1 MKQEELLLR
10 EKSRCGFYK
19 LLSNCYHIPDGDLMK
34 QLAGLET
41 ADMSECTSMKL
52 KATDDMEV
60 LKLDYSRLFVG
71 PYQLLAPPYG
81 SVYMD
86 SGNTVMGSSTLDA
99 ANLYRDA
106 GLDISGN
113 FKQPPDHIAV
123 ELEFMYYLIFKEL
136 KAVEKSDMDV
146 ASDYMTLQKVF
157 LQRHLGSWLP
167 EFAERVEKEAET
179 GFYRNLAKSTK
190 EFVGEDIRYLG
201 ANTDK

>member
-1 MKQEELLLR
+1 MLS
-10 EKSRCGFYK
+10 EKTRCGFYK
-19 LLSNCYHIPDGDLMK
+19 LLSDCYHIPDGDLMNR
-34 QLAGLET
+34 LTELET
-41 ADMSECTSMKL
+41 DDDMGDAVIKIRP
-52 KATDDMEV
+52 TDDVEV

-86 SGNTVMGSSTLDA
+86 SGNAVMGKSTLDA
-99 ANLYRDA
+99 ENLYRDA

-123 ELEFMYYLIFKEL
+123 ELEFMYYLIFKQLE
-136 KAVEKSDMDV
+136 AVKKSDLYT
-146 ASDYMTLQKVF
+146 ASGYMKVQKVF
-157 LQRHLGSWLP
+157 LQRHLGAWLP
-167 EFAERVEKEAET
+167 EFADRVEKEAET

-190 EFVGEDIRYLG
+190 EFIGVDINYLT

>member
-1 MKQEELLLR
+1 MPDEEL
-10 EKSRCGFYK
+10 
-19 LLSNCYHIPDGDLMK
+19 MK
-34 QLAGLET
+34 KLAGLET
-41 ADMSECTSMKL
+41 DDDMSDDAAINIR
-52 KATDDMEV
+52 ATDDVEV

-86 SGNTVMGSSTLDA
+86 NGITVMGSSTMDA
-99 ANLYRDA
+99 VNLYREA

-136 KAVEKSDMDV
+136 KAVEKSDPDV
-146 ASDYMTLQKVF
+146 VSGFMKRQKVF
-157 LQRHLGSWLP
+157 LQRHLGAWLP
-167 EFAERVEKEAET
+167 EFAGKVEKGAET

-190 EFVGEDIRYLG
+190 EFVEEDIRYLI

>member
-1 MKQEELLLR
+1 MLS
-10 EKSRCGFYK
+10 EKIRCGFYK
-19 LLSNCYHIPDGDLMK
+19 LLSDCYHIPDGDLMNK
-34 QLAGLET
+34 LAGLET
-41 ADMSECTSMKL
+41 
-52 KATDDMEV
+52 DDDVGNGASIKIRPIDDVEV

-81 SVYMD
+81 SVYME

-123 ELEFMYYLIFKEL
+123 ELEFMYYLIFKGL
-136 KAVEKSDMDV
+136 KAVENSDMDV
-146 ASDYMTLQKVF
+146 ASDYMKQQKVF
-157 LQRHLGSWLP
+157 LQRHLGVWLP
-167 EFAERVEKEAET
+167 EFVNRVEKEAET

-190 EFVGEDIRYLG
+190 EFVEEDIRYLT